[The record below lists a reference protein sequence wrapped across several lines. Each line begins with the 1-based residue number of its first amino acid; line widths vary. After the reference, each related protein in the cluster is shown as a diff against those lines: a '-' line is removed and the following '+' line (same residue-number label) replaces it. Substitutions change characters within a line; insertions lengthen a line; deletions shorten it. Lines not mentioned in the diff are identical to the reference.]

1 MLKSKLIML
10 VLVIYIVRKTLLL
23 NFLGLLYYDNLIKY
37 ESIPK
42 L

>member
-1 MLKSKLIML
+1 MRKSKLIML

-23 NFLGLLYYDNLIKY
+23 NFLGLLYYDNLIKC
-37 ESIPK
+37 EAIPE